1 MANLDDVIEKALT
14 ISGAYAASVSDYDSG
29 MGLSSRST
37 RKGFDAE
44 LAGAL
49 NSEVVKAKLS
59 AAKSLGL
66 GDQIEDI
73 LITLAEQY
81 HLMRLVPSTSLFI
94 YLALDRDKANLAM
107 ARHALKSLESQ
118 LVDAMVGA

>member
-1 MANLDDVIEKALT
+1 MANLDNVIDKALN
-14 ISGAYAASVSDYDSG
+14 IAGAYAASVSDFDSG
-29 MGLSSRST
+29 MALSSRST

-49 NSEVVKAKLS
+49 NSEVVKAKQS
-59 AAKSLGL
+59 AAKTLGL

-73 LITLAEQY
+73 LVTLPQQY
-81 HLMRLVPSTSLFI
+81 HLMRLVPSTTLFI

-107 ARHALKSLESQ
+107 ARHALKVLESE
-118 LVDAMVGA
+118 LIDTMVGA